1 MPLLM
6 VQAVDAAAIRTAREA
21 LDLSRD
27 ELCSAVNSQIGAGF
41 ERWGRPAGHITY
53 SYLCKLENGQ
63 RVNASREVVNALA
76 YVLGVTTDKLVA
88 S

>member
-1 MPLLM
+1 MSLL
-6 VQAVDAAAIRTAREA
+6 VVHAVDAAAIRSAREA
-21 LDLSRD
+21 LALSRD
-27 ELCSAVNSQIGAGF
+27 ELCSAVNALTNGS

-63 RVNASREVVNALA
+63 RVNASHEVVGALA
-76 YVLGVTTDKLVA
+76 YVLGVTTSELVA